1 LFSRDSLSMIKIFII
16 DDDLHIR
23 TACVRVLSKAGYE
36 VSCAETGNEGLIA
49 IQNAPESIDVL
60 LLDQLLPGMSGM
72 DVLAQIQTIC
82 PSLPVIVMTGSLT
95 EESAAELKEK
105 GACNC
110 LAKPFTPEQLR
121 NAITQA
127 AGNKP
132 PQ

>member
-1 LFSRDSLSMIKIFII
+1 MIKIFII

-23 TACVRVLSKAGYE
+23 TACVRVLEKAGYE
-36 VSCAETGNEGLIA
+36 VSCAESGNEGLSA

-72 DVLAQIQTIC
+72 DVLAQIQIIC

-95 EESAAELKEK
+95 EESAAELMEK
-105 GACNC
+105 GAMSC
-110 LAKPFTPEQLR
+110 LAKPFTPDQLR

-132 PQ
+132 LQ